1 MNSDEL
7 MKTRATA
14 NLSCLGYSERQE
26 VESYIDSLVVQ
37 AKKDGIKSAPTHQLV
52 NLLSIYSA
60 SISVWVI
67 IAFVATAFSLGAG
80 LFCNVLGSDI
90 AVTQEGFRQERECE
104 AKMDLAQKD
113 FDEKISKSEENVA
126 ALKMTNSSII
136 ELCYRSNPQGN

>member
-67 IAFVATAFSLGAG
+67 VAFTATAFCFGLG
-80 LFCNVLGSDI
+80 LFCNVLGAEI
-90 AVTQEGFRQERECE
+90 AVAHETIKQEEICTT
-104 AKMDLAQKD
+104 KMDLAQKD